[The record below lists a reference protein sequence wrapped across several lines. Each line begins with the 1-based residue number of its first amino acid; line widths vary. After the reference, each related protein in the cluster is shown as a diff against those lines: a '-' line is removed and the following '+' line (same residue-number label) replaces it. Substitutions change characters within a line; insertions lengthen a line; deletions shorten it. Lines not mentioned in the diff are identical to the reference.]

1 MLIRQ
6 YDIWNAIQRF
16 RGIKSELIE
25 LLRKSV
31 VLSYGLKQKL
41 RNKEVDIW
49 WKIATYYFASAFPD

>member
-41 RNKEVDIW
+41 RNKEVDI
-49 WKIATYYFASAFPD
+49 